1 MCIKRILIH
10 CNLYISTGLFE
21 VYNHFC
27 GVPIIFSFFQNCCCD
42 CIFHMVCEQHLGDE
56 TSSSVKW
63 QKTMESCNCCAG
75 RTQYPKNKEQ
85 NGDGDG
91 EASLEADIPNYCWD
105 YSHSLNTCIHSSCI
119 MFLHCFGYCLILF
132 IVVCCVVFVCLDYCI
147 IFLCCSLLHELPLVT
162 LMTL

>member
-63 QKTMESCNCCAG
+63 QKTMESCNFCAG
-75 RTQYPKNKEQ
+75 RTPYPKNIRSKVVMVMVMKHHWRPIFPITA
-85 NGDGDG
+85 GITP
-91 EASLEADIPNYCWD
+91 IPSTPAFTAAVSCF
-105 YSHSLNTCIHSSCI
+105 CIVLVVVW
-119 MFLHCFGYCLILF
+119 FYLLLFVVLCLFVWITVSYF
-132 IVVCCVVFVCLDYCI
+132 SVV
-147 IFLCCSLLHELPLVT
+147 LCCMSCH
-162 LMTL
+162 